1 MFKRF
6 TVYFWQTETDIEL
19 VIGGESR
26 VRNKDNYRDC
36 AYREM
41 MTAIARVY
49 RSAPNVLELDTDEIE
64 FFYNGIRA
72 ELESLTKP
80 NA

>member
-1 MFKRF
+1 
-6 TVYFWQTETDIEL
+6 
-19 VIGGESR
+19 
-26 VRNKDNYRDC
+26 
-36 AYREM
+36 M
-41 MTAIARVY
+41 MTAVARVY
-49 RSAPNVLELDTDEIE
+49 RSAPNVLELDVDEIE